1 MHPFTKQDGMYLCP
15 KSRSDLSVPEKKSR
29 HTEMNNI
36 SVPLPSRNNLGS
48 RINLNN
54 AKAKLQKRLQ
64 SAQESLAFYYKMGFG
79 PSYILP
85 LNNTIYHTK
94 EMMKEVN
101 RRIKMRHENLSK
113 RHFSRANL
121 NKVLNARQRYRNP
134 STFHLYIQA
143 LENLMKKYRIPR
155 SNRNKGGPWNL
166 VNKMISENKLSRN
179 QLAHAYGLHWQIQ
192 AAKKRR
198 ART

>member
-1 MHPFTKQDGMYLCP
+1 
-15 KSRSDLSVPEKKSR
+15 
-29 HTEMNNI
+29 MNNPRI
-36 SVPLPSRNNLGS
+36 PLPSFANLGS

-54 AKAKLQKRLQ
+54 AKEKLTERRRVAKNH
-64 SAQESLAFYYKMGFG
+64 ANYYYSMGMT
-79 PSYILP
+79 P
-85 LNNTIYHTK
+85 LFREMNREVNRTN

-101 RRIKMRHENLSK
+101 RRIKIRHENLSK

-121 NKVLNARQRYRNP
+121 NKVLRAREMYQNA
-134 STFHLYIQA
+134 STFHLYIKA
-143 LENLMKKYRIPR
+143 VENLMKKYRIPR

-179 QLAHAYGLHWQIQ
+179 QLVHAYGLHWQIQ

-198 ART
+198 AHT

>member
-1 MHPFTKQDGMYLCP
+1 
-15 KSRSDLSVPEKKSR
+15 
-29 HTEMNNI
+29 MNNLN
-36 SVPLPSRNNLGS
+36 VPLPSRNNLGS

-101 RRIKMRHENLSK
+101 RRLRLRHENLSK

-121 NKVLNARQRYRNP
+121 NKVLSARERYKNA
-134 STFHLYIQA
+134 STFHLYIKA
-143 LENLMKKYRIPR
+143 VENLMKKYRIPR

-179 QLAHAYGLHWQIQ
+179 QLAHAYGIHWQIQ

-198 ART
+198 AHT